1 MSVGRHHRRHAAT
14 RTTGI
19 TDAMVV
25 AELKQKKRAR
35 HHNGMIK
42 RLQKIQTEF
51 GKDPQHMQ
59 DFKVVFREKISI
71 AMDEVVCTLQEVL
84 VNWSIR

>member
-1 MSVGRHHRRHAAT
+1 
-14 RTTGI
+14 
-19 TDAMVV
+19 
-25 AELKQKKRAR
+25 
-35 HHNGMIK
+35 MIK

-51 GKDPQHMQ
+51 GKDSQHMQ
-59 DFKVVFREKISI
+59 VLKVVSREKISI